1 VDNTEGFPENV
12 EINVDNP
19 VKSVDNIVDNVDIG
33 KERVDEQVENP
44 TQKSQK
50 NVDNVERDRKTKKS

>member
-1 VDNTEGFPENV
+1 
-12 EINVDNP
+12 VDNP